1 MLADITHFSMVGF
14 PLEISSNAALNRAA
28 DAQLKSADQRG
39 VVRCQPAPGDAEK
52 RVCVIRDPSG
62 GELWYGLRN
71 RSDHSEMITLNPAF
85 KGEGRARLQI
95 DGDVS
100 EAAWKP
106 FEIGLYARFSGEET
120 PIVFELADPE
130 QVALAKPG
138 AEVTVSLAAF
148 SYAPDVFKT
157 EKEYHAAQR
166 KAGVKY
172 SFAANMFI
180 PSGTFFEKVGG
191 AMPDDAKHPV
201 PYADFAGA
209 VLKADLRT
217 NSAGGGK
224 FWAVLARTYGGATV
238 DVVIDPASIQIEP
251 KPGYI
256 VSGRFWLTGRIV
268 PSL

>member
-1 MLADITHFSMVGF
+1 MVGF
-14 PLEISSNAALNRAA
+14 PLEVSSNGALNRSAG
-28 DAQLKSADQRG
+28 AQLKSADQRG
-39 VVRCQPAPGDAEK
+39 TMRCEPAPGDVEK

-62 GELWYGLRN
+62 GELWYGLHK
-71 RSDHSEMITLNPAF
+71 RSDGDAEMITLNPAF
-85 KGEGRARLQI
+85 AGEGRAKLQI

-100 EAAWKP
+100 DPEWKP
-106 FEIGLYARFSGEET
+106 FEIGLYARFSGDET
-120 PIVFELADPE
+120 PIVFELTDPE

-157 EKEYHAAQR
+157 EKDYYAAQR
-166 KAGVKY
+166 KAGFKY
-172 SFAANMFI
+172 PFAASMFI

-217 NSAGGGK
+217 NSTGGGK
-224 FWAVLARTYGGATV
+224 FWAVLARTYEGATI
-238 DVVIDPASIQIEP
+238 DVVIDPESIKIEP

-256 VSGRFWLTGRIV
+256 VTGRFWLTGRIV
-268 PSL
+268 PAP